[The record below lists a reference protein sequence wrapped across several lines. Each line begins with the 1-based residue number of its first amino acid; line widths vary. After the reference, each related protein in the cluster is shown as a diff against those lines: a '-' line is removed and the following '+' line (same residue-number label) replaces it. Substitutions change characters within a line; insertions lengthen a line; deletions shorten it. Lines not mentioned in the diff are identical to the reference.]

1 MACLSRRKFLGL
13 MAGAAFLSAG
23 AAQNQPTPEVI
34 SELTRAQ
41 KTAFLKT
48 AKVVRSRSAPRGI
61 TETLRLTLS
70 DGTLTH
76 DASFQSIDES
86 KLQFQSNLGTEMN
99 FRDTWQ
105 FNMAA
110 YQLDEILGL
119 NMVPVTVERSYVG
132 KTGSFTWWVDDVLM
146 TELERFKKKIPPPVS
161 ESWSCQMQ
169 IVRVFDQL
177 IFNTD
182 RNLGNL
188 VIDKDWQIWMIDHS
202 RAFRRRHDLLD
213 PKILTRCDGE
223 LLERMKRL
231 DAASLTNLNKY
242 LNRMEIQGLLK
253 RRDKIVEFFEKRGP
267 SVIYT
272 SIRRPS

>member
-1 MACLSRRKFLGL
+1 MACFSRRKFLGL

-23 AAQNQPTPEVI
+23 AAQNQPAPEAI

-48 AKVVRSRSAPRGI
+48 AKVIRSKSAPAGI
-61 TETLRLTLS
+61 TGTLRLTLS

-86 KLQFQSNLGTEMN
+86 KVSFQSNLGTEMN
-99 FRDTWQ
+99 FRDTWK
-105 FNMAA
+105 FNLAA
-110 YQLDEILGL
+110 YQLDQILGL
-119 NMVPVTVERSYVG
+119 NMVPVTVERSYIG

-146 TELERFKKKIPPPVS
+146 TETERFKKKIQPPNA
-161 ESWSCQMQ
+161 ESWSQQMQ

-188 VIDKDWQIWMIDHS
+188 VIDKKWQIWMIDHS
-202 RAFRRRHDLLD
+202 RAFRIRYELPE
-213 PKILTRCDGE
+213 PKNLTRCDGV
-223 LLERMKRL
+223 LLEQMKKL
-231 DAASLTNLNKY
+231 DAASLSSLSKYVNK
-242 LNRMEIQGLLK
+242 METQGLK

-267 SVIYT
+267 SAIYT

>member
-48 AKVVRSRSAPRGI
+48 AKVVRSKSAPAGI
-61 TETLRLTLS
+61 TGTLRLTLS

-86 KLQFQSNLGTEMN
+86 KVSFQSNLGTEMN
-99 FRDTWQ
+99 FRDTWK
-105 FNMAA
+105 FNLAA
-110 YQLDEILGL
+110 YQLDQILGL
-119 NMVPVTVERSYVG
+119 NMVPVTVERSYTG
-132 KTGSFTWWVDDVLM
+132 KIGSFTWWVDDVLM
-146 TELERFKKKIPPPVS
+146 TETERFKKKIQPPVP
-161 ESWSCQMQ
+161 ESWSHQML

-188 VIDKDWQIWMIDHS
+188 VIDKKWQIWMIDHS
-202 RAFRRRHDLLD
+202 RAFRMRHELPDI
-213 PKILTRCDGE
+213 KNLTRCDGV
-223 LLERMKRL
+223 LLEQLKRL
-231 DAASLTNLNKY
+231 DAESLASLNKY
-242 LNRMEIQGLLK
+242 VNKMEMQGLLK

>member
-1 MACLSRRKFLGL
+1 MACLSRREFLGL

-23 AAQNQPTPEVI
+23 AAQNQPAPEVI

-48 AKVVRSRSAPRGI
+48 AKVVRSKSAPAGI
-61 TETLRLTLS
+61 TGTLRLTLS

-86 KLQFQSNLGTEMN
+86 KVSFQSNLGTEMN
-99 FRDTWQ
+99 FRDTWK
-105 FNMAA
+105 FNLAA
-110 YQLDEILGL
+110 YQLDQILGL
-119 NMVPVTVERSYVG
+119 NMVPVTVERSYTG
-132 KTGSFTWWVDDVLM
+132 KIGSFTWWVDDVLM
-146 TELERFKKKIPPPVS
+146 TETERFKKKIQPPDP
-161 ESWSCQMQ
+161 ESWSHQML

-188 VIDKDWQIWMIDHS
+188 VIDKKWQIWMIDHS
-202 RAFRRRHDLLD
+202 RAFRMRHELPD
-213 PKILTRCDGE
+213 PKNLTRCDGV
-223 LLERMKRL
+223 LLEQMKRL
-231 DAASLTNLNKY
+231 DAESLASLNKY
-242 LNRMEIQGLLK
+242 VNKMEMQGLLK